1 MIMDENST
9 SLLRSI
15 AQNYRLCLADFP
27 SNLKPEHLDAP
38 ADDRIALWTGLST
51 LHKVISDI
59 YEYFACLD
67 TANDRWAKPE
77 YCYQAIEGPVKLLW
91 AMGSV
96 GQSAWGPDG
105 LELIS
110 SRTVLDQA
118 LKKCGCKDP
127 ARAFEVLEAVGFH
140 LAYRGSDGDTSS
152 KKYKQSTAVAVRYLP
167 DNEPLLGA
175 LTYYAARLPEK
186 KTGRK
191 EKGVILEVFLRADF
205 RPLLPGYTFHV
216 PHLPAEESE
225 VTRTLDLETL
235 EVWNA
240 LTGFMRSH
248 HSQYQLFFR
257 VPGPRNRRWVADYS
271 TKEGDYGSYS
281 IFIDEKG
288 LSVRIVLIEGTIRNM
303 LEHIQELSAPFQENY
318 LKAVACKDCIRCG
331 KHVFYTHGDHVH
343 RLCKSPWFI
352 SPHLQL
358 EDLPDIERLIDFRLT
373 PTT

>member
-1 MIMDENST
+1 MDENSS
-9 SLLRSI
+9 SLLRNI
-15 AQNYRLCLADFP
+15 AQNYRVCLADFP
-27 SNLKPEHLDAP
+27 PNLKPEHLDVP
-38 ADDRIALWTGLST
+38 MDDQIALFAGLST

-59 YEYFACLD
+59 YECFACFN
-67 TANDRWAKPE
+67 TSGDRWANPE
-77 YCYQAIEGPVKLLW
+77 YCYRAIEGPVKLLW
-91 AMGSV
+91 AMGTV

-105 LELIS
+105 LELTS
-110 SRTVLDQA
+110 SRDVLDQA

-140 LAYRGSDGDTSS
+140 LTYRGTSGLTSS
-152 KKYKQSTAVAVRYLP
+152 KKYKKSTAVAMRYLP
-167 DNEPLLGA
+167 DDEPLLGA

-186 KTGRK
+186 KIGRK

-216 PHLPAEESE
+216 PHLPAEEKE
-225 VTRTLDLETL
+225 VTRTFDSKTM

-248 HSQYQLFFR
+248 HSRYQLFFR

-271 TKEGDYGSYS
+271 TKDGDYGCYS

-288 LSVRIVLIEGTIRNM
+288 LSVRIVLMDGTIKNM
-303 LEHIQELSAPFQENY
+303 LEHVQELSVPFQENY
-318 LKAVACKDCIRCG
+318 LKAVACKDCIHCG
-331 KHVFYTHGDHVH
+331 KQVFYTHDNHVH

-352 SPHLQL
+352 SPYLHL

-373 PTT
+373 PIT